1 MTSSQ
6 SGEFDHQTFLKHLST
21 KPGVYRMYDSAGKVI
36 YVGKAKN
43 LKKRVTS
50 YFRKNVD
57 STKTQTLVKHIANI
71 DITIVTSETEAFL
84 LENNYIKK
92 YRPRYNVVL
101 RDDKSYPFIFIS
113 EHEHPRISFHRG
125 PKKRKGEYFGPY
137 PSAWSVRESLRSM
150 QKIFPIRQCEDS
162 YYRAR
167 SRPCLQYQMKRCSAP
182 CVEGH
187 VSNEEYQEQV
197 NLAALFLKGK
207 NSQVIGTL
215 VNKMEG
221 ASEQLN
227 FEAAARYRD
236 QISALRKIQ
245 EQQFV
250 SGTQQELDV
259 FGFAFRNG
267 IACIF
272 GIFIRDNQVLGSK
285 SFFPKVPKGISAEEV
300 FASFI
305 LQFYLAGNKL
315 IPKQIVI
322 PIKFNDLTAVENV
335 LSGEAKRKV
344 QFYEGARDEKRKY
357 LQIANSNA
365 ENSLET
371 QQNQAKSMF
380 ARFTDLETTLELDSP
395 IKRMECFD
403 ISHTSGQQ
411 TVASCVV
418 FDRNGPLKS
427 DYRQFNIE
435 GITPGDD
442 YAAMAQALKR
452 RYKGPSVKD
461 AKMPDLLLIDGGK
474 GQLGEAEMHFKDW
487 PNETKPL
494 IIGVA
499 KGTSRKPG
507 LETLIYAYTHDTVA
521 VESDSKGLHLVQH
534 IRDESH
540 RFAISGHRARR
551 QKVKTT
557 SPLQEIP
564 GIGPKKRQTLLKYT
578 GGLHGLKK
586 ASKAEIAKVPGIS
599 IELADTIYDYL
610 HS

>member
-1 MTSSQ
+1 MTVGSKGSFEYQ
-6 SGEFDHQTFLKHLST
+6 HFLAHLTS
-21 KPGVYRMYDSAGKVI
+21 KPGVYRMYDSKGDVI

-43 LKKRVTS
+43 LKKRLSS
-50 YFRKNVD
+50 YFRKNLD
-57 STKTQTLVKHIANI
+57 SVKTQSLVKSIYNI
-71 DITIVTSETEAFL
+71 DVTIVSSETEAFL

-92 YRPRYNVVL
+92 YRPKYNVVL
-101 RDDKSYPFIFIS
+101 RDDKSYPFIFLS
-113 EHEHPRISFHRG
+113 AHTHPRLAFHRG
-125 PKKRKGEYFGPY
+125 PKKKKGEYFGPY

-150 QKIFPIRQCEDS
+150 QKIFPVRQCEDS

-182 CVEGH
+182 CVDGH
-187 VSNEEYQEQV
+187 VTDEEYREQV
-197 NLAALFLKGK
+197 QFASLFLKGK
-207 NSQVIGTL
+207 NSQIIEKL
-215 VNKMEG
+215 VNKMEK
-221 ASEQLN
+221 ASELLN
-227 FEAAARYRD
+227 FEAAARFRD
-236 QISALRKIQ
+236 QISALRKVQ

-250 SGTQQELDV
+250 SGTQKELDV
-259 FGFAFRNG
+259 FGFSIKNG

-272 GIFIRDNQVLGSK
+272 AIFIRDNQVLGSR
-285 SFFPKVPKGISAEEV
+285 SFFPKVPKGITNEELLQ
-300 FASFI
+300 SFL

-322 PIKFNDLTAVENV
+322 PVKFEEMEEVSVV
-335 LSGEAKRKV
+335 LSQEAKYKV
-344 QFYEGARDEKRKY
+344 QFYEGVRDEKRKY
-357 LQIANSNA
+357 LQIANNNA
-365 ENSLET
+365 VNALET
-371 QQNQAKSMF
+371 QQNQQRSIF
-380 ARFTDLETTLELDSP
+380 ERFTDLEQKLEVDTP

-418 FDRNGPLKS
+418 FDRSGPLKS
-427 DYRQFNIE
+427 DYRLFNIE

-452 RYKGPSVKD
+452 RYKTVNSLSKL
-461 AKMPDLLLIDGGK
+461 PDLLLIDGGK
-474 GQLGEAEMHFKDW
+474 GQLSQAEHHFKDW
-487 PNETKPL
+487 PDDKKPI

-507 LETLIYAYTHDTVA
+507 LETLIYAYSHDTIA
-521 VESDSKGLHLVQH
+521 VESDSPGLHLIQH

-540 RFAISGHRARR
+540 RFAITGHRNRR

-557 SPLQEIP
+557 SPLESIP
-564 GIGPKKRQTLLKYT
+564 GIGAKKRATLLKYM

-586 ASKAEIAKVPGIS
+586 ASQDEISKVPGIS
-599 IELADTIYDYL
+599 KSLAESIYDYL

>member
-1 MTSSQ
+1 MPDVAK
-6 SGEFDHQTFLKHLST
+6 FDHVEFLKHLT
-21 KPGVYRMYDSAGKVI
+21 NKAGVYRMYDVGEKVI

-43 LKKRVTS
+43 LKKRVSS

-57 STKTQTLVKHIANI
+57 SPKTQSLVANI
-71 DITIVTSETEAFL
+71 VSMDVTIVSSETEAFL

-113 EHEHPRISFHRG
+113 EHEHPRLSFHRG
-125 PKKRKGEYFGPY
+125 PKKKKGEYFGPY

-167 SRPCLQYQMKRCSAP
+167 SRPCLQYQMKRCNAP
-182 CVEGH
+182 CVEGY
-187 VSNEEYQEQV
+187 VSNEEYSEQV
-197 NLAALFLKGK
+197 KLASLFLKGK
-207 NSQVIGTL
+207 NTEVIGTL
-215 VNKMEG
+215 VSKMEV

-227 FEAAARYRD
+227 FESAARYRD
-236 QISALRKIQ
+236 QISALRKVQ

-250 SGTQQELDV
+250 AGTQDELDV
-259 FGFAFRNG
+259 FGFSFKHG

-285 SFFPKVPKGISAEEV
+285 AFFPKVPKNSSEEEI
-300 FASFI
+300 FSSFI
-305 LQFYLAGNKL
+305 TQFYLAGNKL
-315 IPKQIVI
+315 IPKQIVL
-322 PIKFNDLTAVENV
+322 PIKFDDMETVEKV
-335 LSGEAKRKV
+335 LSEEGNRKIS
-344 QFYEGARDEKRKY
+344 FFEGVRDEKRKY

-365 ENSLET
+365 INSLET
-371 QQNQAKSMF
+371 QLNQQKSIF
-380 ARFTDLETTLELDSP
+380 ARFTDLEKTLELDSP

-427 DYRQFNIE
+427 EYRLFNIDN
-435 GITPGDD
+435 ITPGDD
-442 YAAMAQALKR
+442 YAAMAQVIKR
-452 RYKGPSVKD
+452 RYKSATKD
-461 AKMPDLLLIDGGK
+461 AKLPDLLLIDGGK
-474 GQLGEAEMHFKDW
+474 GQLSQAESHFKDW
-487 PNETKPL
+487 PEELKPS

-507 LETLIYAYTHDTVA
+507 LETLIWAYSHETVA
-521 VESDSKGLHLVQH
+521 VESDSPGLHLVQH

-540 RFAISGHRARR
+540 RFAISGHRNRR
-551 QKVKTT
+551 QKVKTK

-578 GGLHGLKK
+578 GGLHGLKQ
-586 ASKAEIAKVPGIS
+586 ASKDEIAKVPGIS
-599 IELADTIYDYL
+599 MELAEIIYDHL
-610 HS
+610 HA

>member
-1 MTSSQ
+1 MSENLSQ
-6 SGEFDHQTFLKHLST
+6 PFNHEHFVKHLTSE
-21 KPGVYRMYDSAGKVI
+21 PGVYRMYDLRGDVI

-43 LKKRVTS
+43 LKKRVSS
-50 YFRKNVD
+50 YFRKTVD
-57 STKTQTLVKHIANI
+57 SVKTQTLVKNIANI
-71 DITIVTSETEAFL
+71 DVTIVPSETEAFL

-101 RDDKSYPFIFIS
+101 RDDKSYPFILIS
-113 EHEHPRISFHRG
+113 EHEHPRLSFHRG
-125 PKKRKGEYFGPY
+125 PKKKKGEYFGPY

-182 CVEGH
+182 CVEGF
-187 VSNEEYQEQV
+187 VSDEDYNEQV
-197 NLAALFLKGK
+197 KLAALFLKGK
-207 NSQVIGTL
+207 NTQVISTL
-215 VNKMEG
+215 VGRMEE
-221 ASEQLN
+221 ASIALN
-227 FEAAARYRD
+227 FEAAGRYRD
-236 QISALRKIQ
+236 QISALRKVQ
-245 EQQFV
+245 SQQFV

-285 SFFPKVPKGISAEEV
+285 SFFPKIPKGSIDKEV
-300 FASFI
+300 FESFV

-315 IPKQIVI
+315 IPQQIII
-322 PIKFNDLTAVENV
+322 PLKFDDMETIAAV
-335 LSGEAKRKV
+335 LSEEAKRKV
-344 QFYEGARDEKRKY
+344 QFYEGVRDEKRKY
-357 LQIANSNA
+357 LQIANNNA

-371 QQNQAKSMF
+371 QQNQQKSIF
-380 ARFTDLETTLELDSP
+380 ARFTDLERILELDSP

-403 ISHTSGQQ
+403 ISHTSGEQ

-427 DYRQFNIE
+427 DYRTFNID

-442 YAAMAQALKR
+442 YAAMAQVIKR
-452 RYKGPSVKD
+452 RYKSPSND
-461 AKMPDLLLIDGGK
+461 AKLPDLLLIDGGK
-474 GQLGEAEMHFKDW
+474 GQLSQAESHFKDW
-487 PNETKPL
+487 PQDKKPL

-507 LETLIYAYTHDTVA
+507 LETLIYAYSHDTIA
-521 VESDSKGLHLVQH
+521 VDFDSPGLHLVQH

-551 QKVKTT
+551 HKAKTT
-557 SPLQEIP
+557 SPLQDIP

-586 ASKAEIAKVPGIS
+586 ASKDEIAKVPGIS
-599 IELADTIYDYL
+599 YELADIIYDYL

>member
-1 MTSSQ
+1 MSDKQ
-6 SGEFDHQTFLKHLST
+6 IEPFDHQGFLKHLTSE
-21 KPGVYRMYDSAGKVI
+21 PGVYRMYDVRNDVI
-36 YVGKAKN
+36 YVGKANN
-43 LKKRVTS
+43 LKKRVES
-50 YFRKNVD
+50 YFRKKVD
-57 STKTQTLVKHIANI
+57 SVKTQTLVKNI
-71 DITIVTSETEAFL
+71 VSIDVTIVSSETEAFL

-101 RDDKSYPFIFIS
+101 RDDKSYPFILLS
-113 EHEHPRISFHRG
+113 EHEHPRLSFHRG

-150 QKIFPIRQCEDS
+150 QKIFPVRQCEDS

-182 CVEGH
+182 CVEGF
-187 VSNEEYQEQV
+187 VSDEEYAQQV
-197 NLAALFLKGK
+197 KLAAMFLRGK
-207 NSQVIGTL
+207 NSQVIATL
-215 VNKMEG
+215 VSKMEV

-227 FEAAARYRD
+227 FEGAARYRD

-250 SGTQQELDV
+250 SGTQDELDV

-285 SFFPKVPKGISAEEV
+285 SFFPKIPKGSTDKEI
-300 FASFI
+300 FQSFI

-315 IPKQIVI
+315 IPKQIVL
-322 PIKFNDLTAVENV
+322 PIKIDDMDTVERV
-335 LSGEAKRKV
+335 LSEEAKRKIH
-344 QFYEGARDEKRKY
+344 FFEGVRDEKRKY
-357 LQIANSNA
+357 LQIANNNA

-371 QQNQAKSMF
+371 QQNQQKSIF
-380 ARFTDLETTLELDSP
+380 ARFTHLENILELDSP

-403 ISHTSGQQ
+403 VSHTSGQQ

-427 DYRQFNIE
+427 DYRLFNID

-442 YAAMAQALKR
+442 YAAMAQVLKR
-452 RYKGPSVKD
+452 RYKSPSMDTKL
-461 AKMPDLLLIDGGK
+461 PDLLLIDGGK
-474 GQLGEAEMHFKDW
+474 GQLSQAETHFKEW
-487 PNETKPL
+487 PDEKKPL

-507 LETLIYAYTHDTVA
+507 LETLIYAYSHDTIA
-521 VESDSKGLHLVQH
+521 IDFDSPGLHLVQH

-540 RFAISGHRARR
+540 RFAIAGHRNRR
-551 QKVKTT
+551 QKVKNT

-564 GIGPKKRQTLLKYT
+564 GIGPKKRQSLLKYT
-578 GGLHGLKK
+578 GGLQGLKK
-586 ASKAEIAKVPGIS
+586 ASKDEIAKVPGIS
-599 IELADTIYDYL
+599 HELADIIYDYL

>member
-1 MTSSQ
+1 MSDKQ
-6 SGEFDHQTFLKHLST
+6 IEPFDHQGFLKHLTSE
-21 KPGVYRMYDSAGKVI
+21 PGVYRMYDVRNDVI
-36 YVGKAKN
+36 YVGKANN
-43 LKKRVTS
+43 LKKRVES
-50 YFRKNVD
+50 YFRKKVD
-57 STKTQTLVKHIANI
+57 SVKTQTLVKNI
-71 DITIVTSETEAFL
+71 VSIDVTIVSSETEAFL

-101 RDDKSYPFIFIS
+101 RDDKSYPFILLS
-113 EHEHPRISFHRG
+113 EHEHPRLSFHRG

-150 QKIFPIRQCEDS
+150 QKIFPVRQCEDS

-182 CVEGH
+182 CVEGF
-187 VSNEEYQEQV
+187 VSDEEYAQQV
-197 NLAALFLKGK
+197 KLAAMFLRGK
-207 NSQVIGTL
+207 NSQVIATL
-215 VNKMEG
+215 VSKMEV

-227 FEAAARYRD
+227 FEGAARYRD

-250 SGTQQELDV
+250 SGTQDELDV

-285 SFFPKVPKGISAEEV
+285 SFFPKIPKGSTDKEI
-300 FASFI
+300 FQSFI

-315 IPKQIVI
+315 IPKQIVL
-322 PIKFNDLTAVENV
+322 PIKIDDMDTVERV
-335 LSGEAKRKV
+335 LSEEAKRKIH
-344 QFYEGARDEKRKY
+344 FFEGVRDEKRKY
-357 LQIANSNA
+357 LQIANNNA

-371 QQNQAKSMF
+371 QQNQQKSIF
-380 ARFTDLETTLELDSP
+380 ARFSHLENILELDSP

-403 ISHTSGQQ
+403 VSHTSGQQ

-427 DYRQFNIE
+427 DYRLFNID

-442 YAAMAQALKR
+442 YAAMAQVLKR
-452 RYKGPSVKD
+452 RYKSPNMDTKL
-461 AKMPDLLLIDGGK
+461 PDLLLIDGGK
-474 GQLGEAEMHFKDW
+474 GQLSQAETHFKEW
-487 PNETKPL
+487 PDEKKPL

-507 LETLIYAYTHDTVA
+507 LETLIYAYSHDTIA
-521 VESDSKGLHLVQH
+521 IDFDSPGLHLVQH

-540 RFAISGHRARR
+540 RFAIAGHRNRR
-551 QKVKTT
+551 QKVKNT

-564 GIGPKKRQTLLKYT
+564 GIGPKKRQSLLKYT
-578 GGLHGLKK
+578 GGLQGLKK
-586 ASKAEIAKVPGIS
+586 ASKDEIAKVPGIS
-599 IELADTIYDYL
+599 HELADIIYDYL